1 MDRTPVSTQ
10 SWIAFRFQFYM
21 ALITRCY
28 VWSQL
33 NTLAPF
39 TAAAPC
45 VRHRHDAGP
54 ASSGPRAGQRPV
66 GSPPDPAAQPA
77 RANKAVK
84 LTRAS
89 SRPGTGGRPQPASNS
104 PPFALL
110 LRNAAARSTALAQQ
124 LSSTQTLFSPP
135 RAHLKPAPGTNSAAA
150 LPARSPAP
158 TLRTPPWQPG
168 DHAAQRRRN
177 AVPQVVENCV
187 LPLSNRTRFA
197 QLPGPPP
204 SPASSV
210 QLPKI
215 KPRALARLV

>member
-1 MDRTPVSTQ
+1 MLSLPVFGMYRYIS
-10 SWIAFRFQFYM
+10 R
-21 ALITRCY
+21 
-28 VWSQL
+28 
-33 NTLAPF
+33 
-39 TAAAPC
+39 AA
-45 VRHRHDAGP
+45 VP
-54 ASSGPRAGQRPV
+54 ASSEPRVGQRPV

-104 PPFALL
+104 SPFALL

-135 RAHLKPAPGTNSAAA
+135 RARLKPAPGTNSAVA

-168 DHAAQRRRN
+168 DHTAQRRRN

-187 LPLSNRTRFA
+187 LPLSSRTRFA
-197 QLPGPPP
+197 QLAPG
-204 SPASSV
+204 
-210 QLPKI
+210 KRGKRGERGKRGKRGERG
-215 KPRALARLV
+215 KPVRGRG